1 MAPSRLGVRSCDPVV
16 ESNFELE
23 YNGGM
28 RTLRRIVLVLAAAYL
43 ALLAG
48 LFVLMRHP
56 TLFGKVMAKTP
67 EPLMMTVPFRRLWF
81 LARRGA
87 LSAGDMA
94 PDFRL
99 STPDKKAQVEL
110 SSFRGHKPV
119 VLIFGSYT

>member
-1 MAPSRLGVRSCDPVV
+1 MV
-16 ESNFELE
+16 EPHSKLE

-28 RTLRRIVLVLAAAYL
+28 RTLRRIVLVLAAAYV
-43 ALLAG
+43 AVVAG

-56 TLFGKVMAKTP
+56 TLFGRVMAKTP

-81 LARRGA
+81 VARRGT

-110 SSFRGHKPV
+110 ASFRGHEPV